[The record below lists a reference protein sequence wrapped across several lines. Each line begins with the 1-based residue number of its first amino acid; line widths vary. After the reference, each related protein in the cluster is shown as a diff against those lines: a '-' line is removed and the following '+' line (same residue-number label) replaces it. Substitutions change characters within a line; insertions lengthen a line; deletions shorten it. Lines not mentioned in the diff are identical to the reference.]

1 MNKFLFFFFLFHF
14 LNIHG
19 QNFKGGFFAGITSS
33 QVSGDE
39 LSGFNKFGP
48 SFGIFVKKDFDK
60 YKLKVELLYTTK
72 GSKRIL
78 NFNELNNQS
87 DFAYGSF
94 TNYNFHLDYIGVPVL
109 IILDLKRKF
118 EIELGSSFDFLINQ
132 SEEIEYYID
141 NSRKVKT
148 LDLCIIAGIKYSIN
162 EKIDFNAR
170 LSNSIL
176 PIRPHASGQVYR
188 LNKGQYNTTINLS
201 LHYNL

>member
-14 LNIHG
+14 SNIHC

-39 LSGFNKFGP
+39 LGGFNKFGP
-48 SFGIFVKKDFDK
+48 SFGLFVKKHFDK
-60 YKLKVELLYTTK
+60 YKFKVELLYTTK

-78 NFNELNNQS
+78 NFNELNNQN
-87 DFAYGSF
+87 DFAYDSY
-94 TNYNFHLDYIGVPVL
+94 TNYNFHLDYIGVPL
-109 IILDLKRKF
+109 IIILDLKKKF
-118 EIELGSSFDFLINQ
+118 EIELGTSFDFLINQ

-148 LDLCIIAGIKYSIN
+148 LDLCIISGIKYLIN
-162 EKIDFNAR
+162 EKIDFNLR

-176 PIRPHASGQVYR
+176 PIRPHASDQVYK
-188 LNKGQYNTTINLS
+188 LNMGQYNTTLNLS